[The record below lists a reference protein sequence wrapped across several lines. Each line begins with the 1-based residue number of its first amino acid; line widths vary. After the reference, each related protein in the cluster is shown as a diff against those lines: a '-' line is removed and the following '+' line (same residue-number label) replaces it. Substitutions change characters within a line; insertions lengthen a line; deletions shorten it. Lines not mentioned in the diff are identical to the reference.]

1 MAVNT
6 RTHSQTGQAKVSEH
20 RPDEETDRLGTE
32 IYERDIRHLVEA
44 DHSGKIVAIDVDTG
58 TWAMSDDDLD
68 AWDELR
74 KKRPQAVN
82 VLLERV
88 GYPEVVKMGFGF
100 DRRTV

>member
-1 MAVNT
+1 MNAKAT
-6 RTHSQTGQAKVSEH
+6 THIDVGKTEVAEH
-20 RPDEETDRLGTE
+20 RPDEETDRIGTE

-74 KKRPQAVN
+74 KKRPEAVN